1 MNRTQ
6 YEKIHG
12 KPEHKPCRNCE
23 LRNELRRRATLA
35 RHKKRKAFV
44 SALAR
49 GVESGKVIQVWH
61 LDEFTGWHYI
71 DYKGQQGF
79 TGSGGD

>member
-12 KPEHKPCRNCE
+12 KPTPNRCRRCE
-23 LRNELRRRATLA
+23 MKDELRRKATLA

-49 GVESGKVIQVWH
+49 GIESGKVIQVWH

-71 DYKGQQGF
+71 DYKGRQGL
-79 TGSGGD
+79 TGSGGN